1 MKTVRQGTF
10 ETNSSSTHAIV
21 MYSDTEATMMKN
33 GEAWCSN
40 EEKIWT
46 ADEIATYLKNNFKNN
61 EKYSKDIE
69 TVTPATVKSVI
80 QKVSKGR
87 SCADFRDIDY
97 EKALSNT
104 RYGIIDSESATL
116 ELLIEADF
124 CFFTSVDA
132 WLNSQDE
139 YETFSDSYTL
149 PDGHVVYAE
158 GYYGYS

>member
-1 MKTVRQGTF
+1 MKTIRQGTF

-21 MYSDTEATMMKN
+21 MYSNTEAAMMKN

-40 EEKIWT
+40 EGEVWT

-87 SCADFRDIDY
+87 SSADFRDIDY
-97 EKALSNT
+97 EKALSNP
-104 RYGIIDSESATL
+104 RYGIIDSESTTL
-116 ELLIEADF
+116 ELLIEIYL

-149 PDGHVVYAE
+149 PDGRVVYAE

>member
-1 MKTVRQGTF
+1 MKTIRQGTF

-21 MYSDTEATMMKN
+21 MYSDTEAAMMKN

-40 EEKIWT
+40 EGEVWT
-46 ADEIATYLKNNFKNN
+46 ADEIATYLKNNFKNS

-69 TVTPATVKSVI
+69 TVTPATIKSVI

-87 SCADFRDIDY
+87 SSADFRDIDY
-97 EKALSNT
+97 EKALSNPW
-104 RYGIIDSESATL
+104 YGIIDSESATL
-116 ELLIEADF
+116 ELLIEVDL

-149 PDGHVVYAE
+149 PDGRVVYAE